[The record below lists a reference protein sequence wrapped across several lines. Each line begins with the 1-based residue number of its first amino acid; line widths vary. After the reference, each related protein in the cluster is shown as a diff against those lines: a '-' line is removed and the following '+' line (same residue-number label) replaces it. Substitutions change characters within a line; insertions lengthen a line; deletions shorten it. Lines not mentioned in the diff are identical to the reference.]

1 MKKILIKAGV
11 LVGVFL
17 AAVIVF
23 SGLMNREEV
32 EKTKLME
39 NPTLPVL
46 YMAENGTAVNRMLG
60 YRREVDEATERGSLT
75 LLPTDRTLSILLN
88 PCGSTVEGISYQ
100 VTSLEDG
107 SLVENG
113 TVKNP
118 VEEGDS
124 GQQTAS
130 FQIQTPILMN
140 QEYML
145 RFTVDIGQDTPV
157 YYYTRL
163 VQRSGLD
170 VSGYLE
176 FVQNFS
182 ESCLNKETSGELSSY
197 LEPDSTASN
206 SSFYNVTIHSSLDQV
221 TWGSLAPQM
230 VRKGTPVI
238 REANNMTVSITM
250 DYTISAQDSEG
261 NTEYY
266 TVQEFYRLR
275 SSQGQIMLLDFERSA
290 EQIFDGNLPVLTDT
304 GLNLGVTGRDVQ
316 YVTNQNADIVAFTS
330 CGDLW
335 VYDRSANKVTR
346 VFSFRS
352 DEGFDERTEDRNHGI
367 SICDVDDGTGD
378 ISFIVYGYMSAG
390 DHEGDLGISVYSYSA
405 ERNVSEEKVFLP
417 VGESYEVMAQT
428 LDSLAYINSSD
439 MLYLYLGDGLYEIN
453 LTEGTIAVLKEGI
466 DPDCFAVSDSQQSVA
481 WMEEMDEYGSA
492 HITVMNLET
501 GQTMKVSAADGER
514 VKALAFINEDFVYGL
529 ARDTDIVTDAAGNVT
544 FAMYR
549 ICIQNIS
556 GEIVKDYQ
564 RDGIYVTA
572 VTENNGLLELDRVNR
587 TESGYAAISADHI
600 MNNIQENENTVSIRL
615 SVSERKGT
623 QVILEFSVSGRTT
636 NLLELTTQYLDSGA
650 VQEIVLELSEPEEEL
665 YYVYGKGHLLLICT
679 GVNEAIQTADEQ
691 VGVVLNSRQQYVW
704 ERGNTQ
710 SSVMLDTSQ
719 IPTGILSAPIDEAT
733 VQEALGEDY
742 TVMNLTGCS
751 LDSMYY
757 QISSGY
763 PVIARISSEATAV
776 IVGYDIYNIWIY
788 YPETQE
794 VSPMASDDAT
804 ALLESLGNIF
814 VSYRE
819 NGTAAGVSS

>member
-11 LVGVFL
+11 LAGVFI
-17 AAVIVF
+17 AAVIIF
-23 SGLMNREEV
+23 SGIMNREKV
-32 EKTKLME
+32 EKTKLMDS
-39 NPTLPVL
+39 PALPVL
-46 YMAENGTAVNRMLG
+46 YIEENDMAVNRMQG
-60 YRREVDEATERGSLT
+60 YRQELAETTERESLT
-75 LLPTDRTLSILLN
+75 LLPADRSLNILLESF
-88 PCGSTVEGISYQ
+88 GTAVEGISYQ

-118 VEEGDS
+118 AAVGDS
-124 GQQTAS
+124 GQQSAS
-130 FQIQTPILMN
+130 FQVQTPILMN

-145 RFTVDIGQDTPV
+145 RFAVDIGEENPI

-163 VQRSGLD
+163 VQRGSLD
-170 VSGYLE
+170 VSGYLD
-176 FVQNFS
+176 FVQDFS
-182 ESCLNKETSGELSSY
+182 ETCLNKEASGELSAY

-230 VRKGTPVI
+230 AQKGTPVI
-238 REANNMTVSITM
+238 REINDTTVSITTE
-250 DYTISAQDSEG
+250 YTISAQDTEG

-266 TVQEFYRLR
+266 MVEEYYWLR
-275 SSQGQIMLLDFERSA
+275 SSQNQIMLLDFERST

-316 YVTNQNADIVAFTS
+316 YMTNQSADIVAFVS

-335 VYDRSANKVTR
+335 SYDRSANKVTR

-352 DEGFDERTEDRNHGI
+352 GDEADIRTESRNHGF
-367 SICDVDDGTGD
+367 SICDIDDETGD

-390 DHEGDLGISVYSYSA
+390 DHEGELGIFVYNFSA
-405 ERNVSEEKVFLP
+405 ERSVSEEKVFIP
-417 VGESYEVMAQT
+417 VRQSYEVMAQN
-428 LDSLAYINSSD
+428 LDLLAYVNSSD
-439 MLYLYLGDGLYEIN
+439 MLYLYLGNALYQVN
-453 LTEGTIAVLKEGI
+453 LTDGVCTVLKDSI
-466 DPDCFAVSDSQQSVA
+466 DSDCFAVSDSQQSVA
-481 WMEEMDEYGSA
+481 WMEEMEEYGSS

-501 GQTMKVSAADGER
+501 GQTMEISASGGEK

-564 RDGIYVTA
+564 RDGIYITGVTQ
-572 VTENNGLLELDRVNR
+572 NNGLLELERATR
-587 TESGYAAISADHI
+587 SETGYTAVSADHI
-600 MNNIQENENTVSIRL
+600 MNNIQKNEETVSIRL
-615 SVSERKGT
+615 SVSQRKGT
-623 QVILEFSVSGRTT
+623 QVILEFSVSGKTS
-636 NLLELTTQYLDSGA
+636 NLLELTTQYLDSE
-650 VQEIVLELSEPEEEL
+650 EIPEITLELSEPDEEL
-665 YYVYGKGHLLLICT
+665 YYVYGKGHLQLICT
-679 GVNEAIQTADEQ
+679 RVNEAIQTADEQ

-719 IPTGILSAPIDEAT
+719 IPEGILNAPIDENT
-733 VQEALGEDY
+733 VREALGAGY
-742 TVMNLTGCS
+742 AVMNLTGCS
-751 LDSMYY
+751 LESIYY
-757 QISSGY
+757 QLSNGY
-763 PVIARISSEATAV
+763 PVIARVSADATAV

-788 YPETQE
+788 NPATQE
-794 VSPMASDDAT
+794 VSPMASDDAE
-804 ALLESLGNIF
+804 ALMESLGNIF

-819 NGTAAGVSS
+819 DGIGAGN